1 MFTQWSKG
9 AVFVM
14 SLFGIL
20 LFTLTANVIFEPV
33 STSTAWAAEDA
44 SQRQSETETTEE
56 SREAKDKLSGA
67 VDGASGFFGGIKNW
81 INGVTESI
89 NKMWGME
96 NGGGMATLVNGM
108 FYLLLIVG
116 FLFGGMMIF
125 NVIKGSVGG
134 KVDERYQKP
143 TFRKK

>member
-20 LFTLTANVIFEPV
+20 LFTLTANVVFEPV
-33 STSTAWAAEDA
+33 SSSTAWATEDL
-44 SQRQSETETTEE
+44 SQRDTESETTEA
-56 SREAKDKLSGA
+56 SREAKGKLSGA
-67 VDGASGFFGGIKNW
+67 AEGASGFFGGIINW
-81 INGVTESI
+81 IKGVTDSI

-108 FYLLLIVG
+108 FYLFLIAIFFFVG
-116 FLFGGMMIF
+116 KMGF
-125 NVIKGSVGG
+125 NIIKDSLGG